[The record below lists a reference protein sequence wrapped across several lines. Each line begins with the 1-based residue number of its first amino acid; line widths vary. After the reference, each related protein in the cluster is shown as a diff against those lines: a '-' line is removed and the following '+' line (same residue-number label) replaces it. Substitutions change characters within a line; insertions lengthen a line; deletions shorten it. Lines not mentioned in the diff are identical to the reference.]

1 MASSLSFEWASEEL
15 ERITSLDRLQAR
27 GTLRLLL
34 KKAGLDPSSVTA
46 EQMGVVL
53 RELLPKELQ
62 SRGVEDGDSACDHL
76 LRGLRAANLTD
87 TGSSAESPEEVFKRL
102 GGS

>member
-1 MASSLSFEWASEEL
+1 MASSLSFEWVSEEL

-34 KKAGLDPSSVTA
+34 KKAGLDPSSVTTN
-46 EQMGVVL
+46 QMEVVL
-53 RELLPKELQ
+53 EELLPQELQ
-62 SRGVEDGDSACDHL
+62 SRGVEDGDNACEHL
-76 LRGLRAANLTD
+76 VRGLCAANLSD
-87 TGSSAESPEEVFKRL
+87 AGSSAESPEEVFKRL